1 MKGQRKDTGF
11 PLTTGGNDRR
21 ESGNDRRGEA
31 GMVKGA
37 LYKVSQPVILS
48 EAPALSL
55 EGKNLTAP
63 AVETRQDASQNL
75 KFYFIFLKTCRT

>member
-1 MKGQRKDTGF
+1 MIK
-11 PLTTGGNDRR
+11 
-21 ESGNDRRGEA
+21 EGEV
-31 GMVKGA
+31 GMIKEGEVGMA

-48 EAPALSL
+48 EA
-55 EGKNLTAP
+55 KNLSAP